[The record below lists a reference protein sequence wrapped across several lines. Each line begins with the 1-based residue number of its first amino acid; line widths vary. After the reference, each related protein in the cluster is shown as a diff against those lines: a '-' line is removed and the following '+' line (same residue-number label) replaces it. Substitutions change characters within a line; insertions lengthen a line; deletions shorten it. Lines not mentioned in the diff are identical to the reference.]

1 MAACLRFK
9 NVARYL
15 PEWVEFHKMVGVEHF
30 YLYNNNS
37 TDDYQAALAPYIRDG
52 LVTLHEW
59 PHIPAAPGADEH
71 CVEHYGREARWIAF
85 LDDDEFLFPV
95 KVGTL
100 AEALE
105 PYKTHPAV
113 AVYWVMFGSNGHQKR
128 PEGLVISNYTR
139 AQEKPAQIIKS
150 IVNPRRILRS
160 KPSTHY
166 WIYKNRQMAVD
177 ERFNPIKTSRGAE
190 GITEVLRINHY
201 WSKSYE
207 DGVAKFARGYV
218 DQWGVANP
226 RTMDSWREWDSGMNV
241 VEDTLVLR
249 YEAELKS
256 RLAARFGKAIP

>member
-1 MAACLRFK
+1 
-9 NVARYL
+9 
-15 PEWVEFHKMVGVEHF
+15 MVGVEHF

-128 PEGLVISNYTR
+128 PEGLVSCNAY
-139 AQEKPAQIIKS
+139 
-150 IVNPRRILRS
+150 N
-160 KPSTHY
+160 
-166 WIYKNRQMAVD
+166 
-177 ERFNPIKTSRGAE
+177 
-190 GITEVLRINHY
+190 
-201 WSKSYE
+201 
-207 DGVAKFARGYV
+207 
-218 DQWGVANP
+218 
-226 RTMDSWREWDSGMNV
+226 
-241 VEDTLVLR
+241 
-249 YEAELKS
+249 
-256 RLAARFGKAIP
+256 FG